1 MAFYPPCWGQ
11 FEGAFTKIHGGFDR
25 SAHLGSRVSP
35 LFPSRF
41 FPIQSNYSIPLQ
53 SVLFT
58 SYRPSFRPL
67 LYHANRPPRS
77 FFSRHSL
84 LSIRE
89 KEKFDPPIFSKVE
102 MKRFRFS
109 LVQSSRTFCDTFSCE
124 FDSKNF
130 NIVFFIFGI
139 FATIKRS
146 FEEIWTRWFLVLN
159 VYLFENSKNL

>member
-58 SYRPSFRPL
+58 SYRPFFGPSFTTLIARL
-67 LYHANRPPRS
+67 AL
-77 FFSRHSL
+77 FSL
-84 LSIRE
+84 E

>member
-58 SYRPSFRPL
+58 SYRPFFGPSFTTLIGRLALFSLDTLSFRFEKKKNSIRLFSPKWKWNDFDSHL
-67 LYHANRPPRS
+67 CNRRGLFATRFLVNSTRKILIS
-77 FFSRHSL
+77 FFL
-84 LSIRE
+84 FL
-89 KEKFDPPIFSKVE
+89 
-102 MKRFRFS
+102 
-109 LVQSSRTFCDTFSCE
+109 E
-124 FDSKNF
+124 FLP
-130 NIVFFIFGI
+130 
-139 FATIKRS
+139 R
-146 FEEIWTRWFLVLN
+146 
-159 VYLFENSKNL
+159 